1 MCSCNKQF
9 DNLGVVVR
17 DDELVRV
24 ARRGGGG
31 GGRAARRSLGGG
43 GGERGRRSQVG
54 SAHVDLVG
62 GRPPAPF
69 LSFRPR
75 WLPRPSAAPCA
86 APRLWRQ

>member
-9 DNLGVVVR
+9 DSLGVVVR

-62 GRPPAPF
+62 GAPPRSVSQF
-69 LSFRPR
+69 
-75 WLPRPSAAPCA
+75 SAAL
-86 APRLWRQ
+86 APLGGSA